1 MKKFKKIIS
10 YYKPYKKE
18 FITSL
23 IFSVLTASIDT
34 FIPFICRFITDRVI
48 FFEVNEAIKTI
59 YYLIIL
65 ILFFIILRY
74 FFCKYCY
81 HKGHLYAAK
90 IEVDIKNDIFRHLQ
104 TQDFAFFDNNK
115 VGKLMTSITNDAFNI
130 SVVLKHTPEVLLDAI
145 IKIIFIFLFL
155 FFNHWKFALILFVMF
170 VFVIIFMWYFLPKI
184 QKLNAD
190 AREIF
195 SDLASD
201 LEENLSGIRTVQSF
215 CNENIAINKF
225 NQNNKKYLKTK
236 NKMYLTESVFYSGI
250 LAFIY
255 LWAPIITAIG
265 SIFILKNSLNMS
277 QVITFLI
284 YVGILEGPL
293 WGIVRLNDF
302 LKDGLVGFDR
312 IIKILET
319 KPKIKNLEN
328 NKKLENLKNITG
340 KIEFKNIFFGYN
352 KEKIIFENLNLKI
365 NPGEYIALV
374 GASGSGKTTICNLIP
389 RFYDVLNGEIL
400 IDNKNIKNI
409 EIKNLRQ
416 NIGFVRQD
424 TFLFSG
430 TIKENISFGKIN
442 SCEEEIIEAAKKA
455 YAHDFIMNLP
465 DKYETQIGN
474 KGMTLSGGQRQRIA
488 IAQVFLKN
496 PKILIFDEATSS
508 LDNESEKFI
517 QKSMEKLSENRTM
530 IVIAHRLSTIKNAKR
545 ILVLSNG
552 RIAEE
557 GTHKELLSKNGVYH
571 EFYNF
576 L

>member
-1 MKKFKKIIS
+1 M
-10 YYKPYKKE
+10 E
-18 FITSL
+18 
-23 IFSVLTASIDT
+23 
-34 FIPFICRFITDRVI
+34 
-48 FFEVNEAIKTI
+48 
-59 YYLIIL
+59 
-65 ILFFIILRY
+65 
-74 FFCKYCY
+74 
-81 HKGHLYAAK
+81 
-90 IEVDIKNDIFRHLQ
+90 
-104 TQDFAFFDNNK
+104 
-115 VGKLMTSITNDAFNI
+115 
-130 SVVLKHTPEVLLDAI
+130 
-145 IKIIFIFLFL
+145 
-155 FFNHWKFALILFVMF
+155 
-170 VFVIIFMWYFLPKI
+170 
-184 QKLNAD
+184 
-190 AREIF
+190 
-195 SDLASD
+195 
-201 LEENLSGIRTVQSF
+201 
-215 CNENIAINKF
+215 
-225 NQNNKKYLKTK
+225 
-236 NKMYLTESVFYSGI
+236 
-250 LAFIY
+250 
-255 LWAPIITAIG
+255 PIIVLFTA
-265 SIFILKNSLNMS
+265 L
-277 QVITFLI
+277 
-284 YVGILEGPL
+284 Y
-293 WGIVRLNDF
+293 
-302 LKDGLVGFDR
+302 
-312 IIKILET
+312 
-319 KPKIKNLEN
+319 
-328 NKKLENLKNITG
+328 
-340 KIEFKNIFFGYN
+340 
-352 KEKIIFENLNLKI
+352 KIIFENLNLKI

-374 GASGSGKTTICNLIP
+374 GTSGSGKTTICNLIP

-430 TIKENISFGKIN
+430 TIKENICFGKIN